1 MAKTAATVFLVLHG
15 LVHLLYLGQALK
27 VFELQPGLTWPAG
40 SWLFSKP
47 FGDSAT
53 RTLASALC
61 VIAALAF
68 VVGAAGLAL
77 NQSWWR
83 SVTVAAAAFSGVL
96 YLVLWN
102 GKLQR
107 LDQQGLVGILL
118 DAVIVAVVAIVR
130 WP

>member
-1 MAKTAATVFLVLHG
+1 MAKTAATLFLVPHG

-27 VFELQPGLTWPAG
+27 VFQLQPGLTWPAG

-47 FGDSAT
+47 IGDSAT
-53 RTLASALC
+53 RTLASVLC
-61 VIAALAF
+61 VFTALAF

-83 SVTVAAAAFSGVL
+83 SVTVAAAAFSGVV

-107 LDQQGLVGILL
+107 LDQQGLVGLLL
-118 DAVIVAVVAIVR
+118 DAVIIAVVAIVR

>member
-1 MAKTAATVFLVLHG
+1 MARTIATVFLVLHA
-15 LVHLLYLGQALK
+15 LVHLLYLGQAAK

-40 SWLFSKP
+40 SWIFSKAI
-47 FGDSAT
+47 GDTAT
-53 RTLASALC
+53 RTLACVLC
-61 VIAALAF
+61 VFTALAF

-83 SVTVAAAAFSGVL
+83 SVTVAAAAFSGVV

-107 LDQQGLVGILL
+107 LDQQGLVGLLL
-118 DAVIVAVVAIVR
+118 DAVIIAVVTIVR